1 MPAWLIYSLLSA
13 IFASLVA
20 IFGKIGISKIDP
32 TLATTLRS
40 IIMAVTL
47 IIISSLSNKFSQ
59 INSVSN
65 KSWTFIILAGFAGAI
80 SWIFYF
86 LALKS
91 GNATNVAAI
100 DRLGVVFVFIFAL
113 VFLQEEFNLK
123 MLIGILLITLGAIV
137 TTLK

>member
-100 DRLGVVFVFIFAL
+100 DRLSVAFVFIFAL
-113 VFLQEEFNLK
+113 TFLQEEFNIKSLAG
-123 MLIGILLITLGAIV
+123 MLLITIGAII

>member
-59 INSVSN
+59 INSVSI

-100 DRLGVVFVFIFAL
+100 DRLSVVFVFIFAL
-113 VFLQEEFNLK
+113 TYTGEFSVRLN
-123 MLIGILLITLGAIV
+123 
-137 TTLK
+137 

>member
-1 MPAWLIYSLLSA
+1 MPTWLIYSLLSA
-13 IFASLVA
+13 VFAALVA

-47 IIISSLSNKFSQ
+47 IIISLFSNKFSG
-59 INSVSN
+59 INLINN
-65 KSWTFIILAGFAGAI
+65 KGWAFIVFAGLAGAI

-100 DRLGVVFVFIFAL
+100 DRLSVVFVFIFAL
-113 VFLQEEFNLK
+113 IFLQEEFSLK
-123 MLIGILLITLGAIV
+123 MLFGILLITLGAIV